1 MVKTTTATRE
11 RKTLRC
17 FGLQLGVDKH
27 DPIHRVPE
35 KPPPRKLEMTI
46 LLIDRFADE
55 EIAMVMPM
63 KVSSI

>member
-1 MVKTTTATRE
+1 MMLKTATAAKE

-35 KPPPRKLEMTI
+35 KTSAEKSEIQNLWV
-46 LLIDRFADE
+46 DRDAVKE
-55 EIAMVMPM
+55 NPELKPM
-63 KVSSI
+63 